1 MKYTYLVYPKNPNLY
16 HSPVTF
22 AEALALKFDRETM
35 QVDKLSKIN
44 FSTSLELLTKI
55 TTANND
61 DQISVFFFS
70 TQPEYIVLIF
80 VLRCVSYILQKDLK
94 IYHQMHEPTYEKGR
108 SNLKTT
114 LLVYWSNFILSRLA
128 DRIILS
134 SQQAVSKGE
143 KFIERSKIVQINL
156 VFSSQ
161 NIPELTTSLATLAQS
176 WEKLTTVS
184 LIGIA
189 AKDKN
194 PAGFLALAN
203 IANRTYPDRMKF
215 IRAGWD
221 KDVKLDYSY
230 EKIVHFPGYISNSA
244 KKFLLSLTHVIVIP
258 YNFSTQS
265 GVISEALSYGKI
277 VILNDIPAFDHFR
290 GLKSVFTINFNDHEQ
305 IADCLRQIS
314 CMSVAEYESCYWAS
328 VNYFDQHNSVAY
340 LKERLGDLAL

>member
-1 MKYTYLVYPKNPNLY
+1 MKYTYLIYPKNPNLH
-16 HSPVTF
+16 HSPVTLS
-22 AEALALKFDRETM
+22 AALALEFDRQAM
-35 QVDKLSKIN
+35 QVDKLSKID
-44 FSTSLELLTKI
+44 FSTSLELIKKI
-55 TTANND
+55 ATASND
-61 DQISVFFFS
+61 DRVSVFFFS

-80 VLRCVSYILQKDLK
+80 ILRCVSYILRKDLK

-108 SNLKTT
+108 SSLKTT

-134 SQQAVSKGE
+134 SQQAVAKGE
-143 KFIERSKIVQINL
+143 KFIDRAKIVQINL

-161 NIPELTTSLATLAQS
+161 STHELTTSLASLAQS
-176 WEKLTTVS
+176 WEKLKTVS

-194 PAGFLALAN
+194 PTGFLALVN
-203 IANRTYPDRMKF
+203 IANKKYPDRMKF

-221 KDVKLDYSY
+221 KDVKLDYNY

-244 KKFLLSLTHVIVIP
+244 KNFLLSLTHVIVIP
-258 YNFSTQS
+258 YHFSTQS

-290 GLKSVFTINFNDHEQ
+290 SLKSVFMVDFNDREQ
-305 IADCLRQIS
+305 IADCLERIS
-314 CMSVAEYESCYWAS
+314 SMSVSEYESCYWES
-328 VNYFDQHNSVAY
+328 VKYFNQHNSVTY
-340 LKERLGDLAL
+340 LKEKLDDLVL